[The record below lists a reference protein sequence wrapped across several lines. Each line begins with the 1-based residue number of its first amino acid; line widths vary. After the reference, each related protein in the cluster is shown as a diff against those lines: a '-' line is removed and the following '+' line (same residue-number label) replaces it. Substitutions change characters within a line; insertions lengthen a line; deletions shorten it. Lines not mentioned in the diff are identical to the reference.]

1 MTKNVEI
8 ESKTLLDKNTYEKI
22 RQAFV
27 AKSDFIQENYYFDT
41 PDFTLKNNNASLRI
55 RLLVNNAEQTLKV
68 KEDQPKQNNYHEVVE
83 INDVL
88 SLARAEQ
95 MVHAAADNEH
105 FTFGG
110 DAGNYVEEHFGKEA
124 ANTLQ
129 MFSWSKT
136 RRMIINGPQNCDLT
150 LDLTEF
156 PDGYYDF
163 ELEIENEDPATI
175 KKVLDELETQ
185 FDFKSTKENTN
196 QNKVSRSF
204 EHRIKK

>member
-68 KEDQPKQNNYHEVVE
+68 KEDQPKQNDYHEVVE

-88 SLARAEQ
+88 
-95 MVHAAADNEH
+95 
-105 FTFGG
+105 
-110 DAGNYVEEHFGKEA
+110 
-124 ANTLQ
+124 
-129 MFSWSKT
+129 
-136 RRMIINGPQNCDLT
+136 
-150 LDLTEF
+150 
-156 PDGYYDF
+156 
-163 ELEIENEDPATI
+163 
-175 KKVLDELETQ
+175 
-185 FDFKSTKENTN
+185 
-196 QNKVSRSF
+196 
-204 EHRIKK
+204 